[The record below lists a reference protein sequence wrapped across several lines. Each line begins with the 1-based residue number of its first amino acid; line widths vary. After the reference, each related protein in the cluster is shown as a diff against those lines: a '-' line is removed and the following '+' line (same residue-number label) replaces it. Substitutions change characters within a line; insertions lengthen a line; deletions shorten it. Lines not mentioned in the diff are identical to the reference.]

1 MSRDTQSTLLK
12 EYLREKEENR
22 LLRTQLNSKDTEI
35 KDLRRLC
42 KERSVGGD
50 GATHDKARKER
61 SIQPEKSTAMSTAL
75 GDLKM
80 RISQLQ
86 QDLKEKDLLIARL
99 NNEIK
104 LLQDVRVCDRE

>member
-50 GATHDKARKER
+50 GATHD
-61 SIQPEKSTAMSTAL
+61 
-75 GDLKM
+75 
-80 RISQLQ
+80 
-86 QDLKEKDLLIARL
+86 
-99 NNEIK
+99 
-104 LLQDVRVCDRE
+104 

>member
-1 MSRDTQSTLLK
+1 MYT
-12 EYLREKEENR
+12 
-22 LLRTQLNSKDTEI
+22 
-35 KDLRRLC
+35 
-42 KERSVGGD
+42 
-50 GATHDKARKER
+50 
-61 SIQPEKSTAMSTAL
+61 QPEKSVATSAAL

-104 LLQDVRVCDRE
+104 SLQDVVACDRE

>member
-1 MSRDTQSTLLK
+1 
-12 EYLREKEENR
+12 
-22 LLRTQLNSKDTEI
+22 
-35 KDLRRLC
+35 
-42 KERSVGGD
+42 
-50 GATHDKARKER
+50 
-61 SIQPEKSTAMSTAL
+61 MSTAL